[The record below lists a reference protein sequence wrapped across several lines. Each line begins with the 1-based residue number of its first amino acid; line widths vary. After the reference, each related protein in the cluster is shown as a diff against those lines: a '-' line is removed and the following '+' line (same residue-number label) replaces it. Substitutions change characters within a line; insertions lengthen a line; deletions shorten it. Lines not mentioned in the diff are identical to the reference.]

1 MKQLFYLSL
10 LFFSAVGFAQ
20 QPMSLV
26 LGKTNGSFSTN
37 ALSFSPRDVSFSL
50 NLSDS
55 KSYADKYWLTVYNPM
70 TQINDQYV
78 NVGSQYYLCNTKSF
92 TTFNFDG
99 TRIDSFNPNGSSD
112 LGSGIVSGLI
122 NLLFEKF

>member
-1 MKQLFYLSL
+1 MKQLFYLLL

-20 QPMSLV
+20 QPVSLV
-26 LGKTNGSFSTN
+26 LGKTNGSISTD
-37 ALSFSPRDVSFSL
+37 ALSFSPQDLSFSL

-55 KSYADKYWLTVYNPM
+55 KSYADKYWLNVYNPM

-78 NVGSQYYLCNTKSF
+78 NIGSQHYLSNTKSF

-99 TRIDSFNPNGSSD
+99 TRIDSFNPNGACD

>member
-20 QPMSLV
+20 QPVSLV
-26 LGKTNGSFSTN
+26 LGKMNHSFSTN
-37 ALSFSPRDVSFSL
+37 AATLNVKDISF
-50 NLSDS
+50 NL
-55 KSYADKYWLTVYNPM
+55 YLTDIKNYSNQYLLVVYNPM
-70 TQINDQYV
+70 TQMNDHYV
-78 NVGSQYYLCNTKSF
+78 NVSNQYYVTNTKSF
-92 TTFNFDG
+92 PIYNFDG
-99 TRIDSFNPNGSSD
+99 SQIDSFNPNGACD

>member
-1 MKQLFYLSL
+1 MNKLFYLSL

-20 QPMSLV
+20 QPVSLV

-37 ALSFSPRDVSFSL
+37 ALSFSPRDLSFSL

-55 KSYADKYWLTVYNPM
+55 KNYADKYWLTFYNPM
-70 TQINDQYV
+70 TQMNDQYI
-78 NVGSQYYLCNTKSF
+78 NVGEQYYLSNTKSF
-92 TTFNFDG
+92 PIYNFDG
-99 TRIDSFNPNGSSD
+99 TKIDSFNPNGACD

>member
-1 MKQLFYLSL
+1 MKKLFYLSL

-20 QPMSLV
+20 QPVSLV

-37 ALSFSPRDVSFSL
+37 ALSFSPRDLSFSL

-55 KSYADKYWLTVYNPM
+55 KNYADKYWLTFYNPM
-70 TQINDQYV
+70 TQMNDQYI
-78 NVGSQYYLCNTKSF
+78 NVGEQYYLSNTKSF
-92 TTFNFDG
+92 PIYNFDG
-99 TRIDSFNPNGSSD
+99 TKIDSFNPNGACD

>member
-1 MKQLFYLSL
+1 MKKLFCFSL
-10 LFFSAVGFAQ
+10 LLLNFIGFSQ
-20 QPMSLV
+20 QPVSLV
-26 LGKTNGSFSTN
+26 LGKTNGSFSTD
-37 ALSFSPRDVSFSL
+37 ALSISPRDLSFSL

-55 KSYADKYWLTVYNPM
+55 KSYADKYWLNVYNPM

-78 NVGSQYYLCNTKSF
+78 NIGSQYYLSNTKSF

-99 TRIDSFNPNGSSD
+99 TRIDSFNPNGACD